1 LSRFEVTMSD
11 GEKLIVEHAAETP
24 EALVEELARH
34 SFLTCGEIKPSGS
47 AAHRDVILAASQISL
62 IRPLLEGSSQ
72 GSNFRPKR

>member
-11 GEKLIVEHAAETP
+11 GEKLIVEHGSETL
-24 EALVEELARH
+24 EALVEALANRN
-34 SFLTCGEIKPSGS
+34 FLACGEIKASGS
-47 AAHRDVILAASQISL
+47 AAHREIIIAASQISL

>member
-11 GEKLIVEHAAETP
+11 GEKVLVEHAAETP
-24 EALVEELARH
+24 EALVDELARRN
-34 SFLTCGEIKPSGS
+34 FLTCGEIKSSGS
-47 AAHRDVILAASQISL
+47 VAQRDVIIAASQISL